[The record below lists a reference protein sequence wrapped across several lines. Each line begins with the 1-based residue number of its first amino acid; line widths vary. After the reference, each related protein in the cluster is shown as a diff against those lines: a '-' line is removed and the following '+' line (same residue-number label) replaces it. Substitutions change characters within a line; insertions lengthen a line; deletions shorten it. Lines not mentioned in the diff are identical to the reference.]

1 MGLKIIQMFILDDPL
16 PEIFET
22 LLMEFLQTEN
32 EDFSDTM
39 QSKFVLPW

>member
-22 LLMEFLQTEN
+22 LLTELLQTEN